1 MAPVGLVIF
10 DNDGVVVD
18 SELLAN
24 EVLAAVLTGEGYP
37 VTADECIRDFMGG
50 SLDGVRSTVEE
61 RAGLELPSTFAE
73 RYHDRLFEAFSTRL
87 RPVAGITGVLDALE
101 GPYCLASSGT
111 VERIHRSLA
120 VTGLGSYFEG
130 RIFSADMVRRAKP
143 APDLFLH
150 AAAALSVDPSRCVV
164 VEDSPNGVRAGLAA
178 GMKVL
183 GYAALTPAARLGGA
197 HATFGDMGELPGLLR
212 GLDD

>member
-18 SELLAN
+18 SELVAN

-37 VTADECIRDFMGG
+37 VTAEECIRDFMGG
-50 SLDGVRSTVEE
+50 TLDSVRSTVEGR
-61 RAGLELPSTFAE
+61 RAELPSTFAE
-73 RYHDRLFEAFSTRL
+73 QYHDRLFEAFSTRL

-101 GPYCLASSGT
+101 GPSCLASNGSLGA
-111 VERIHRSLA
+111 IHRSLA
-120 VTGLGSYFEG
+120 VTGLRSYFEG

-183 GYAALTPAARLGGA
+183 GYAALTPVERLVGA
-197 HATFGDMGELPGLLR
+197 HATFGDMGELPALLR
-212 GLDD
+212 GLDA